1 MAGKRQKEEEKKG
14 GIHRARAAGSQSLF
28 RYPKLRIG
36 AGDRARFW
44 FLSDGE
50 DEYFDGARFHLFPR
64 TTRSGT
70 VYNQEI
76 MCLRL
81 RTDGDESCT
90 FCEEG
95 HEEMALRFSIWIW
108 VDHVLHLGDNPDP
121 EGQAWEQIRLAAEK
135 GKKGRI
141 MFKEAIGQPMVIWMA
156 YGKEW
161 VWFSQFDAALNQYG
175 TLEGRLYELKRVGSN
190 MQDTDYTLSM
200 VKATKLP
207 KTTAE
212 KVEAARVPIDQ
223 IFAETVS
230 GAGTARRPTRLG
242 DQLGQDEET
251 EASDEGREPS
261 EEEPPEEGEIPQEEE
276 PAEDLV

>member
-1 MAGKRQKEEEKKG
+1 MAGKKKEEEKKL
-14 GIHRARAAGSQSLF
+14 GIHRAREAGSQSLF

-50 DEYFDGARFHLFPR
+50 DEFFDGARFHLFPR
-64 TTRSGT
+64 QTRSGK

-81 RTDGDESCT
+81 RTDGDDSCT

-141 MFKEAIGQPMVIWMA
+141 MFKEAISQPMVIWMA

-161 VWFSQFDAALNQYG
+161 VWFSQFDAALNKYG

-200 VKATKLP
+200 IKVTKLP
-207 KTTAE
+207 KTTSE
-212 KVEAARVPIDQ
+212 KIEAARVSIDQ

-230 GAGTARRPTRLG
+230 SAGTARRPTRLSAA
-242 DQLGQDEET
+242 LDEEEGAEGEEGQE
-251 EASDEGREPS
+251 EAA
-261 EEEPPEEGEIPQEEE
+261 EEPPEEDEVPQEEE
-276 PAEDLV
+276 PAEEMV

>member
-1 MAGKRQKEEEKKG
+1 MAGKKTVEKKG

-64 TTRSGT
+64 TTRSGK
-70 VYNQEI
+70 VYNQEV

-135 GKKGRI
+135 GKKKGRI

-212 KVEAARVPIDQ
+212 KVEAARVSIDQ

-230 GAGTARRPTRLG
+230 GAGTARRPTRLS
-242 DQLGQDEET
+242 DNQPEDEAEEGAE
-251 EASDEGREPS
+251 EAGEEPQ
-261 EEEPPEEGEIPQEEE
+261 EEEGIPQEEE